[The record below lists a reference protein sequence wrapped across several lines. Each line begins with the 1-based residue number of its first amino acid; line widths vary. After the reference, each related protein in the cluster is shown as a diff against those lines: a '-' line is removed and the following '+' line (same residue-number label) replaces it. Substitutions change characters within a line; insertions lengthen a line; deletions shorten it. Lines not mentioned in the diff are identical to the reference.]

1 MAVSRTGRWV
11 AVLAAASLACTPA
24 EGNDDT
30 RTSAPEAASSGVEA
44 AGGQGAAPPA
54 EPVARRPA
62 DGYAWV
68 VFGADTVVAE
78 VAVSAEERAE
88 GLMYREDVPDGTGML
103 FVFPDAGV
111 RSFWMQ
117 NTYVPLDIAYMD
129 AGFTVVDIQQLEPL
143 DTTSRPSKAP
153 AMYALEVRQGWF
165 EEKGVGVGATARVEF
180 GVSPR

>member
-1 MAVSRTGRWV
+1 
-11 AVLAAASLACTPA
+11 
-24 EGNDDT
+24 
-30 RTSAPEAASSGVEA
+30 
-44 AGGQGAAPPA
+44 
-54 EPVARRPA
+54 
-62 DGYAWV
+62 
-68 VFGADTVVAE
+68 
-78 VAVSAEERAE
+78 
-88 GLMYREDVPDGTGML
+88 
-103 FVFPDAGV
+103 
-111 RSFWMQ
+111 MQ